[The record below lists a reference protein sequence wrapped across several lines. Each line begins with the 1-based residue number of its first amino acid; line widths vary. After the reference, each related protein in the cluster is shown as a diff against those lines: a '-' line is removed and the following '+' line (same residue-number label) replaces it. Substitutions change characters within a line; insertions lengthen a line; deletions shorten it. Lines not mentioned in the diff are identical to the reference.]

1 MITIPV
7 ITERCAAID
16 VGKRGLA
23 VAVALGPADK
33 EAEIK
38 TRACGTTVPA
48 LLELKA
54 WLVEQGCTAV
64 AMESTGSYW
73 IPVKNILEEAFHRL
87 RWCARASI
95 TPRKETRP
103 IFVTL

>member
-1 MITIPV
+1 MIAIPV

-38 TRACGTTVPA
+38 TRASGTTVPA
-48 LLELKA
+48 LLDLKA
-54 WLVEQGCTAV
+54 WLVEQGCTTV
-64 AMESTGSYW
+64 ALESTGSYW
-73 IPVKNILEEAFHRL
+73 TPVKNILED
-87 RWCARASI
+87 ASKS
-95 TPRKETRP
+95 R
-103 IFVTL
+103 